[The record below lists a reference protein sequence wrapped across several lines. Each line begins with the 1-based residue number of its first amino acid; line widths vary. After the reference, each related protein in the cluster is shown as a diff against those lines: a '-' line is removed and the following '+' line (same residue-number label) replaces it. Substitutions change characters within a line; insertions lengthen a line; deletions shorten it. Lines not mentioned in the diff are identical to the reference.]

1 MPTALRRAYDSFRT
15 GESLIRDAN
24 RLRQIVT
31 VLVRHGFG
39 AWLSEL
45 QLDERWALKKILELT
60 AIEPD
65 GTPFERRVVLAIHD
79 LGPTFIKLGQILST
93 RGDLLPREL
102 IAELE
107 TLQDDVPALP
117 AEVVRDIVRA
127 ELGRDAD
134 ELYEDFEA
142 VPLASASIAQ
152 VHGAR
157 LRDSGERVVVKV
169 QRPDLAEK
177 IEADLEIMRYLAQAL
192 ERNFPE
198 ARFYTPSG
206 IVAQFERAIRKEMD
220 FREEVEN
227 INRFRANFAGV
238 EGVHFPAPFEE
249 LSTTRVLTMER
260 IEGVKVTAL
269 SADDVTVD
277 RVVRNGI
284 DAVLKMIFE
293 DGFFHGDLHPG
304 NLLVRP
310 DGTLCFLD
318 FGLCG
323 RLTPRQRDDLVDMMV
338 ALVGRDYP
346 GVARVCWRLGDRP
359 PAADGY
365 AAFEADLT
373 ECLERRF
380 ADKKIADIEI
390 GAFFADLIQLSQTHR
405 IAMPPDY
412 TMTFKAVMTMEGV
425 AKQLVPELD
434 MLEAARPRLAELAA
448 RRLDP
453 RRLVQS
459 GYDVIRDLS
468 DAAGDL
474 QQISRAALAYLRTAE
489 AGMRG
494 TAARDREWRR
504 GYSAVQRR
512 NRQAALAATSA
523 LCGVLVLGRGDA
535 LLFGLPAG
543 ALLFFVLAA
552 VLGVLSLGGYR
563 R

>member
-1 MPTALRRAYDSFRT
+1 MPTALRRAYDSYRT

-39 AWLSEL
+39 ALLREL
-45 QLDERWALKKILELT
+45 QLDDRWALKKIFELT
-60 AIEPD
+60 AAERD
-65 GTPFERRVVLAIHD
+65 DTPIERRIVLAIHD

-93 RGDLLPREL
+93 RGDLLPAEL

-107 TLQDDVPALP
+107 TLQDAVPALP
-117 AEVVRDIVRA
+117 AAVVRGIVRA
-127 ELGRDAD
+127 ELGREVAD
-134 ELYEDFEA
+134 LYEDFA
-142 VPLASASIAQ
+142 DAPLASASIAQ
-152 VHGAR
+152 VHAAR
-157 LRDSGERVVVKV
+157 LRDSGDEVVVKV
-169 QRPDLAEK
+169 QRPDLKEK

-198 ARFYTPSG
+198 ARFYTPTG
-206 IVAQFERAIRKEMD
+206 IVAQFERAIRKEID
-220 FREEVEN
+220 FHNEVEN

-238 EGVHFPAPFEE
+238 EGVHFPAPYEE
-249 LSTTRVLTMER
+249 LSTARVLTMER
-260 IEGVKVTAL
+260 IEGTKL
-269 SADDVTVD
+269 SALAGADVDLD
-277 RVVRNGI
+277 RVVRNGV

-338 ALVGRDYP
+338 ALVGQDYS
-346 GVARVCWRLGDRP
+346 GVARTCWRLGERP
-359 PAADGY
+359 PGGDGY

-373 ECLERRF
+373 ECLQRRF
-380 ADKKIADIEI
+380 ADKKIGEIEI
-390 GAFFADLIQLSQTHR
+390 GAFFADLIQLSQTHH

-425 AKQLVPELD
+425 AKQLVPDLD
-434 MLEAARPRLAELAA
+434 MLAAARPRLAELAA
-448 RRLDP
+448 RRFDP

-474 QQISRAALAYLRTAE
+474 QQISRAGLAYLRAAE
-489 AGMRG
+489 KGLRG

-523 LCGVLVLGRGDA
+523 LCGVLVLGRGDE

-543 ALLFFVLAA
+543 ALVFFVLAA
-552 VLGVLSLGGYR
+552 VLGALSLGGYR